1 MAARLAEQLVVDVGD
16 QPDLELLLEVLE
28 LRVGLLERRPALDRV
43 GQEAG
48 ARGLERPAEL
58 LGDLHGGAA
67 QDLGVELVGA
77 ALDLLL
83 GLLEER
89 DQLVAVDREAVAL
102 GLLRERLVDPGL
114 PVDEGAVDVE
124 GDEVDFLGERHERRC
139 DCDSLPESRP
149 SWTCSSTRASSS
161 SPATASPCRPARRAT
176 TVEQA
181 VAAADEIGYPCVVKA
196 QVLIGGRGKAGGIKV
211 AKDRDEAEEHA
222 RAILGMDIRGFTVHE
237 VWVEA
242 ASDIAAEYYAS
253 IVFDRAAKK
262 PLVML
267 STQGGMDI
275 EEVAENDPDAIAR
288 LHVDPLLGFQ
298 DFHARRLAFEAGV
311 DADVV
316 RPVGALLSKLY
327 DAFVAEEAM
336 LVEVNPMIVTSDRK
350 VMALDAKVTLD
361 GNSLFRH
368 PDNAE
373 LRDAGGEDPQEQMA
387 KERGLTY
394 VKLDGD
400 IGILGNGA
408 GLVMSTLDVVAQAG
422 GKPANFLDAGG
433 GSKAEAITQAV
444 EVILSDQKVNAVLFN
459 IFGGITRCDEV
470 ARGLIEAF
478 DQIKP
483 TVPFVVRLDGTNDEE
498 GRRLLAEAD
507 LPNVHTE
514 ATMLGRGQARRRAGG
529 RRRTAASPRAR
540 PCRPA
545 RAPRPS
551 WARPTTE
558 RRRVPDG
565 DPRRQRHEALRLRHH
580 RPRGH
585 VPRA

>member
-1 MAARLAEQLVVDVGD
+1 MRPCIVTGLSS
-16 QPDLELLLEVLE
+16 
-28 LRVGLLERRPALDRV
+28 RVRRPA
-43 GQEAG
+43 
-48 ARGLERPAEL
+48 
-58 LGDLHGGAA
+58 
-67 QDLGVELVGA
+67 
-77 ALDLLL
+77 
-83 GLLEER
+83 
-89 DQLVAVDREAVAL
+89 
-102 GLLRERLVDPGL
+102 
-114 PVDEGAVDVE
+114 
-124 GDEVDFLGERHERRC
+124 
-139 DCDSLPESRP
+139 
-149 SWTCSSTRASSS
+149 WTSSSTRASSS
-161 SPATASPCRPARRAT
+161 SPATASPCPPGAPAS

-181 VAAADEIGYPCVVKA
+181 VAAADEIGYPCVIKA

-211 AKDRDEAEEHA
+211 AQDRTEAEEHA

-242 ASDIAAEYYAS
+242 ASDIASEYYAS

-275 EEVAENDPDAIAR
+275 EEVADNDPDAIAR

-298 DFHARRLAFEAGV
+298 DFHGRRLAFEAGV

-316 RPVGALLSKLY
+316 RPVGALLNRLY
-327 DAFVAEEAM
+327 DAFASEEAM
-336 LVEVNPMIVTSDRK
+336 LVEVNPLIVTPDRK

-394 VKLDGD
+394 VKLDGNV
-400 IGILGNGA
+400 GILGNGA

-444 EVILSDQKVNAVLFN
+444 EVILSDPKVTAVLFN

-470 ARGLIEAF
+470 AKGLIEAF
-478 DQIKP
+478 AQIKP

-507 LPNVHTE
+507 LPNVFAE
-514 ATMLGRGQARRRAGG
+514 STMLGAARRVVELAGRAPSEGEIP
-529 RRRTAASPRAR
+529 RRGHR
-540 PCRPA
+540 
-545 RAPRPS
+545 RAPRRGCSASRASPG
-551 WARPTTE
+551 ARARST
-558 RRRVPDG
+558 R
-565 DPRRQRHEALRLRHH
+565 
-580 RPRGH
+580 
-585 VPRA
+585 